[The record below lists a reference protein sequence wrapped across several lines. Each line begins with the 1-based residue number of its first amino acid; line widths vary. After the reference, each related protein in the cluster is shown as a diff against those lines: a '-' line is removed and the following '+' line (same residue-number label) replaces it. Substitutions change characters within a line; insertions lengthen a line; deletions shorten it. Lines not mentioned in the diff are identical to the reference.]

1 MSFGISDSVMSRAVQ
16 VCTPEL
22 FHKAIQSSVVKDV
35 CAQIEDALES
45 RRRGEMSKE
54 DFETLK
60 SQLKKRLPILTP
72 HATFKDG
79 RRTNKSA
86 IPSGLS
92 IYDKDHITNPRGW
105 WEEKKKSLDKAV
117 LDLIVLIHVTPS
129 GEGLRL
135 VFVIPDGMSLAEAQ
149 KWMSEKLEDEEY
161 DVCVKDL
168 ARPSFIVPQDYIL
181 FINEEELFK
190 DRKPAGEA
198 ASGWSGE
205 QEGGTGAWKAPE
217 RRLPD
222 GGLAAGV
229 AASGEA
235 ASGGASGEAAGG
247 NGNHKVQSSNLKV
260 QSKNVQD
267 NRLSGTDSHCA
278 VSSGSTVQPAQPAD
292 SNGADAGHLSPAGAP
307 QNADGVESAEI
318 FPNEYQ
324 GIPYSSLVAKLIEL
338 LGGEPQHGSRNTFI
352 FTLACYLRYICD
364 DNAAWIKQVIPTFG
378 EEKKRAF
385 TTVES
390 ACSRKQSFRMPSV
403 VSKAIQLVRNDE
415 VKQMAGN
422 YDDSDF
428 GDINNPESYF
438 YQIHQMPRRIPKLIK
453 LLISKTPNIY
463 KPAVSQAVFPPLA
476 SHLCE
481 TRFRYLDNVEHEA
494 TISSIL
500 CAPTGSGKEAI
511 TQPINHIMADIRK
524 RDAEQRERER
534 AWKDECNRKGSN
546 KDRRE
551 RPQGLI
557 IQEVN
562 IDMTN
567 PAFVLRMKEAE
578 NHFLYSKVNELNL
591 FDALKGKT
599 NQHFR
604 IMELAFDLGNYGQDR
619 VSTQSVTE
627 TVKVRFN
634 WNACCTP
641 KKCRDYFKRVVTD
654 GPISRIS
661 FCTIDRRP
669 CGSELPVYGTYD
681 AAFDEQLKPYIDNLV
696 KARGLVECPEAL
708 KLAQKLLD
716 ENAQFA
722 RLSQDVVFENLSFR
736 SNVIAYLKACILYVA
751 NGMKWEK
758 SIEDFVRW
766 SERYDLY
773 CKLKL
778 FGQMIYDA
786 DRDQDS
792 LPKTAPHGPK
802 NLLELL
808 PDEFSLKDY
817 SKLRREQGFDDNRKR
832 TMDAVYQ
839 WVSRGYVVKL
849 LKDDSADTDTD
860 SLIFRKVQYKRSYLL
875 KKS

>member
-1 MSFGISDSVMSRAVQ
+1 MSFGISESVRSRAVQ
-16 VCTPEL
+16 VCTPQL
-22 FHKAIQSSVVKDV
+22 FHQAAQSGVVVKT
-35 CAQIEDALES
+35 CAEIEDALES
-45 RRRGEMSKE
+45 LRRGEMSK
-54 DFETLK
+54 DDYVALK
-60 SQLKKRLPILTP
+60 TKLKAKLPILTP
-72 HATFKDG
+72 HATFKNG
-79 RRTNKSA
+79 RRLNADA

-92 IYDKDHITNPRGW
+92 IYDKDHIPDPRGW
-105 WEEKKKSLDKAV
+105 WKTKNQELKKNKPEV
-117 LDLIVLIHVTPS
+117 LECILLVHVTPS
-129 GEGLRL
+129 LEGLRL
-135 VFVIPDGMSLAEAQ
+135 VFVIPGGMNLADAQ
-149 KWMSEKLEDEEY
+149 KWMSEQLEDKDY
-161 DVCVKDL
+161 DSCVKDL
-168 ARPSFIVPQDYIL
+168 ARPSFIVPEDYIL

-190 DRKPAGEA
+190 DREA
-198 ASGWSGE
+198 ATGSRENGE
-205 QEGGTGAWKAPE
+205 LKGDGAWKAPE
-217 RRLPD
+217 RGLPD
-222 GGLAAGV
+222 GRPEGAAAEGSG
-229 AASGEA
+229 AAAEGSTGAGSKKAAAEGSGA
-235 ASGGASGEAAGG
+235 AAEGSGAAAEGSTGAGSKKAAAEGSGGAAE
-247 NGNHKVQSSNLKV
+247 
-260 QSKNVQD
+260 
-267 NRLSGTDSHCA
+267 
-278 VSSGSTVQPAQPAD
+278 GSTGAESGAAESKKAPASYPK
-292 SNGADAGHLSPAGAP
+292 
-307 QNADGVESAEI
+307 
-318 FPNEYQ
+318 EYQ
-324 GIPYSSLVAKLIEL
+324 GVPYPVIIEKLIEL
-338 LGGEPQHGSRNTFI
+338 LGGEPQHGSRNSFI
-352 FTLACYLRYICD
+352 FTLSCYLRYLCD
-364 DNAAWIKQVIPTFG
+364 DNAEWIKQVIPTFG
-378 EEKKRAF
+378 EDRKRAF
-385 TTVES
+385 ITVES
-390 ACSRKQSFRMPSV
+390 ACNRKQSFRMPSI
-403 VSKAIQLVRNDE
+403 VSKAVELVRNE
-415 VKQMAGN
+415 EMNTLSAN

-438 YQIHQMPRRIPKLIK
+438 YHIHQMPEKLPKLIR
-453 LLISKTPNIY
+453 LLISKTPGIY
-463 KPAVSQAVFPPLA
+463 RPAVSQAIFPPLA

-534 AWKDECNRKGSN
+534 LWKDECNRKGSN
-546 KDRRE
+546 KDKRE
-551 RPQGLI
+551 RPQGLV

-578 NHFLYSKVNELNL
+578 NHFLYSKLNELNL

-619 VSTQSVTE
+619 VGTQSVTE
-627 TVKVRFN
+627 TIKVRFN

-641 KKCRDYFKRVVTD
+641 KKCREYFKRVVTD

-661 FCTIDRRP
+661 FSTIERRP

-696 KARGLVECPEAL
+696 KARGLVDCPGAR
-708 KLAQKLLD
+708 KLAQTLLD

-736 SNVIAYLKACILYVA
+736 ANVIAYLKACVLYVA

-758 SIEDFVRW
+758 SIADFVRW

-786 DRDQDS
+786 DREQDS
-792 LPKTAPHGPK
+792 VPKTAPRGPK
-802 NLLELL
+802 NMLEML
-808 PDEFSLKDY
+808 PEQFSLKDY
-817 SKLRREQGFDDNRKR
+817 ANLRREQGFDDNRKR

-849 LKDDSADTDTD
+849 LKDETADTD
-860 SLIFRKVQYKRSYLL
+860 SLIFRKVHYNRSYLL
-875 KKS
+875 NKE